1 MYIIPILAISALLQ
15 LLAAYL
21 ALRLI
26 RITGGL
32 KAWVAIAISM
42 ALMALRQVLVL
53 YQIASGTTGANVVPI
68 GEVIALVVSLV
79 LVLALAWIGPLF
91 INATRAD
98 RTFREQE
105 ERFRLLTEAAF
116 EGIAITEDG
125 FFIEV
130 TDKFTSLFGYQR
142 RELIG
147 KQVTEVIAP
156 EALEEALEK
165 ICSGYDRP
173 YDSVCLKRDGTRFQ
187 VEVCGKSYS
196 HRDRD
201 LRVTAIRDISQRKQ
215 AEEEINRLKK
225 FNENIILNMFEGILV
240 EDRDGYFTLVNPS
253 AAALLGYKR
262 EEIEGQHWTITI
274 PEDQYPIV
282 EAADQRRSAGDSD
295 RYELEILH
303 SDGHRIPVQ
312 VSGSPL
318 FENGDFMGTM
328 AVFMDLTARRRQE
341 SERDAIVAISTAL
354 RTAADREKMMAILLD
369 QMENLLNA
377 DGAAIALRE
386 PESGE
391 TVIASAC
398 SVWAEWKGERLP
410 AGVGVCGKVITSG
423 KLYASEDILSDPL
436 FARPELL
443 GEMRSLI
450 CVPLI
455 AHEETLGA
463 LLLGRKQSFD
473 ESEIRIM
480 TAIADMAA
488 NAIRRATLM
497 ETLEVRVRSRTQELE
512 EANEQLKELDRLKSS
527 FVSNVSHELRTPIT
541 NVILYLA
548 LLQNPLKA
556 SKRDVYMGVLQNEAD
571 RLSTL
576 IEDLLTLS
584 RLDVEVESERK
595 ELHVMDA
602 LITEVFDSLQ
612 ARAEAK
618 SILLQHELNPEVPA
632 VMVNREQ
639 MIQVITNLMGNS
651 LSYTHPEGHVLLSS
665 ECVNTRKEPHLT
677 IRVYNNGPV
686 IPPEDRVHLFE
697 RFYRGK
703 TGRDSGEPG
712 TGLGL
717 AICKDIVERHSGW
730 IEVESDAELGTS
742 FTIFLPLYEQTV
754 NPAAD

>member
-15 LLAAYL
+15 MLAAYL

-26 RITGGL
+26 RITGGI
-32 KAWVAIAISM
+32 KAWVAIAIGM
-42 ALMALRQVLVL
+42 VLMALRQVWVL
-53 YQIASGTTGANVVPI
+53 YQIASGTQGATVVPI

-79 LVLALAWIGPLF
+79 LVFALAWIGPLF
-91 INATRAD
+91 INATNAD

-116 EGIAITEDG
+116 EGIAITEG
-125 FFIEV
+125 GRFIEV
-130 TDKFTSLFGYQR
+130 TDQFSSLFGYQR

-156 EALEEALEK
+156 EALEEVLEK
-165 ICSGYDRP
+165 MRSGYDRP
-173 YDSVCLKRDGTRFQ
+173 YDSVCIKRDGTHFQ
-187 VEVCGKSYS
+187 VEVCGKNYS
-196 HRDRD
+196 HRDREF
-201 LRVTAIRDISQRKQ
+201 RVTAIRDISQRKQ
-215 AEEEINRLKK
+215 AEEEINRLKE
-225 FNENIILNMFEGILV
+225 FNENILLNMFEGILV
-240 EDRDGYFTLVNPS
+240 EDRDGNFSLVNPS
-253 AAALLGYKR
+253 AAALLGYTR

-274 PEDQYPIV
+274 PEDQYPVV
-282 EAADQRRSAGDSD
+282 EAADRRRAAGGSD

-303 SDGHRIPVQ
+303 RNGQRIPVQ

-318 FENGDFMGTM
+318 YENGDFVGTM
-328 AVFMDLTARRRQE
+328 AVFMDLTARRKQE
-341 SERDAIVAISTAL
+341 KEQDAIVAVSRAL
-354 RTAADREKMMAILLD
+354 RNAANREQMLPILLD
-369 QMENLLNA
+369 QMENLLDAN
-377 DGAAIALRE
+377 GAAIALRE

-398 SVWAEWKGERLP
+398 SAWAEWKGERLP
-410 AGVGVCGKVITSG
+410 AGVGVSGKVIESG
-423 KLYASEDILSDPL
+423 ELYTSEDILSDPL

-463 LLLGRKQSFD
+463 LLLGRKHPFD

-497 ETLEVRVRSRTQELE
+497 ETLEVRVRSRTRELE

-541 NVILYLA
+541 NVMLYLS
-548 LLQNPLKA
+548 LLQNPRKA
-556 SKRDVYMGVLQNEAD
+556 NKRDVYLGVLQNEAE

-584 RLDVEVESERK
+584 RLDGDVESERK

-602 LITEVFDSLQ
+602 LIAEVIDSQ
-612 ARAEAK
+612 RARAEAK
-618 SILLQHELNPEVPA
+618 NILLQHELNPEVPA

-639 MIQVITNLMGNS
+639 LIQVITNLMGNA
-651 LSYTHPEGHVLLSS
+651 LSYTPLGGEVLLSS
-665 ECVNTRKEPHLT
+665 EYFNTRKERHLAL
-677 IRVYNNGPV
+677 RVYNNGPV
-686 IPPEDRVHLFE
+686 IPPEDQAHLFE

-717 AICKDIVERHSGW
+717 AICKEIVEQHSGW

-742 FTIFLPLYEQTV
+742 FTIFLPFH
-754 NPAAD
+754 D

>member
-15 LLAAYL
+15 LVAAYL

-32 KAWVAIAISM
+32 KAWVAIAVGM
-42 ALMALRQVLVL
+42 ALMALRQILVL
-53 YQIASGTTGANVVPI
+53 YQIASGTPGANVVPI

-79 LVLALAWIGPLF
+79 LVLALTWIGPLF

-116 EGIAITEDG
+116 EGIAITENG
-125 FFIEV
+125 RFIEV
-130 TDKFTSLFGYQR
+130 TDQFASLFGYQR

-147 KQVTEVIAP
+147 KQVAEVVAP
-156 EALEEALEK
+156 EAREEALEK
-165 ICSGYDRP
+165 IRSEYDKP
-173 YDSVCLKRDGTRFQ
+173 YDSVCLKCDGTRFQ
-187 VEVCGKSYS
+187 VEVCGKNYS
-196 HRDRD
+196 HRDREF
-201 LRVTAIRDISQRKQ
+201 RVTAIRDISQRKE
-215 AEEEINRLKK
+215 AAEEINRLKK

-253 AAALLGYKR
+253 AAALLGYTR
-262 EEIEGQHWTITI
+262 DEIEGQHWTITI

-282 EAADQRRSAGDSD
+282 EAADQRRTAGDSD

-303 SDGHRIPVQ
+303 HDGHRIPVQ

-318 FENGDFMGTM
+318 FENGDFVGTM
-328 AVFMDLTARRRQE
+328 AIFMDLTARRRHE
-341 SERDAIVAISTAL
+341 SEQDAIIAVSTAL
-354 RTAADREKMMAILLD
+354 RNAADREQMLPILLN
-369 QMENLLNA
+369 QMQNLLNA
-377 DGAAIALRE
+377 NGAAIALRE
-386 PESGE
+386 SESGE

-398 SVWAEWKGERLP
+398 SAWAGWKGERLP
-410 AGVGVCGKVITSG
+410 AGVGVSGKVIESG
-423 KLYASEDILSDPL
+423 ELYTSEDILSDPL

-443 GEMRSLI
+443 GEMSALI

-463 LLLGRKQSFD
+463 LLLGRIHPFD

-497 ETLEVRVRSRTQELE
+497 ETLEVRVRERTQELE

-556 SKRDVYMGVLQNEAD
+556 SKRDVYMGVLKNEAE

-584 RLDVEVESERK
+584 RLDVDVESERK

-602 LITEVFDSLQ
+602 LISEVIDSQQ
-612 ARAEAK
+612 ARAETK
-618 SILLQHELNPEVPA
+618 NILIQHELNPEVPA

-639 MIQVITNLMGNS
+639 MIQVITNIIGNA
-651 LSYTHPEGHVLLSS
+651 LSYTPPGGRVLLSS
-665 ECVNTRKEPHLT
+665 ERVNARNEPHLS
-677 IRVYNNGPV
+677 IRFHNNGPV
-686 IPPEDRVHLFE
+686 IPPEDRAHLFE

-717 AICKDIVERHSGW
+717 AICKEIVEQHGGW

-742 FTIFLPLYEQTV
+742 FTIFHPLYEQTV
-754 NPAAD
+754 NTAAD

>member
-15 LLAAYL
+15 MLAAYL

-26 RITGGL
+26 RITGGI
-32 KAWVAIAISM
+32 KAWVAIAIGM
-42 ALMALRQVLVL
+42 VLMALRQVLVL
-53 YQIASGTTGANVVPI
+53 YQIASGNPGSTVVPI

-79 LVLALAWIGPLF
+79 LVFALAWIGPLF

-98 RTFREQE
+98 KTFREQE

-116 EGIAITEDG
+116 EGIAITEG
-125 FFIEV
+125 GLFIEV
-130 TDKFTSLFGYQR
+130 TDQFSNLFGYQR

-147 KQVTEVIAP
+147 KEVTEVIAP

-165 ICSGYDRP
+165 IRSGYDRP
-173 YDSVCLKRDGTRFQ
+173 YDSVCIKRDGTHFQ
-187 VEVCGKSYS
+187 VEVCGKNYS
-196 HRDRD
+196 HRDREF
-201 LRVTAIRDISQRKQ
+201 RVTAIRDISQRKQ
-215 AEEEINRLKK
+215 AEEEINRLKE
-225 FNENIILNMFEGILV
+225 FNENILLNMFEGILV
-240 EDRDGYFTLVNPS
+240 EDRDGNFSLVNPS
-253 AAALLGYKR
+253 AAALLGYTR

-274 PEDQYPIV
+274 PEDQYPVV
-282 EAADQRRSAGDSD
+282 EAADRRRAAGDSD

-303 SDGHRIPVQ
+303 RNGERIPVQ

-318 FENGDFMGTM
+318 YENGDFVGTM
-328 AVFMDLTARRRQE
+328 AVFMDLTARRKQE
-341 SERDAIVAISTAL
+341 KEQDAIVAVSRAL
-354 RTAADREKMMAILLD
+354 RNAANREQMLPILLD
-369 QMENLLNA
+369 QMENLLDAN
-377 DGAAIALRE
+377 GAAIALRE

-398 SVWAEWKGERLP
+398 SAWAEWKGERLP
-410 AGVGVCGKVITSG
+410 AGVGVSGKVIESG
-423 KLYASEDILSDPL
+423 EIYTSEDILSDPL

-443 GEMRSLI
+443 GEMHALI

-463 LLLGRKQSFD
+463 LLLGRKHPFD

-497 ETLEVRVRSRTQELE
+497 ETLEVRVRERTQELE

-541 NVILYLA
+541 NVMLYLS
-548 LLQNPLKA
+548 LLQNPRKA
-556 SKRDVYMGVLQNEAD
+556 DKRDVYMGVLQNEAN

-584 RLDVEVESERK
+584 RLDGDVESERK
-595 ELHVMDA
+595 ELHVIDA
-602 LITEVFDSLQ
+602 LIAEVIDSQQ

-618 SILLQHELNPEVPA
+618 NILLRHELNPEVPA
-632 VMVNREQ
+632 IMVNREQ
-639 MIQVITNLMGNS
+639 LIQVITNLLGNA
-651 LSYTHPEGHVLLSS
+651 LSYTPSGGHVLLSS
-665 ECVNTRKEPHLT
+665 EYLNARKEPHISLQ
-677 IRVYNNGPV
+677 VYNNGPV
-686 IPPEDRVHLFE
+686 IPSEDRAHLFE

-717 AICKDIVERHSGW
+717 AICKEIVEQHRGW
-730 IEVESDAELGTS
+730 IEVESDPELGTS
-742 FTIFLPLYEQTV
+742 FTIFLPFLE
-754 NPAAD
+754 

>member
-1 MYIIPILAISALLQ
+1 MYIIPILAISVLLQ
-15 LLAAYL
+15 LLATYL

-26 RITGGL
+26 RLAGGR
-32 KAWVAIAISM
+32 KAWGTAAIGM
-42 ALMALRQVLVL
+42 ALMALRRVLVL
-53 YQIASGTTGANVVPI
+53 YQISSGTLGANIDPV
-68 GEVIALVVSLV
+68 GELIALVVSL
-79 LVLALAWIGPLF
+79 LLIFALAVLGPLL
-91 INATRAD
+91 ITATRAN

-116 EGIAITEDG
+116 EGIAITEEG
-125 FFIEV
+125 CFIEV
-130 TDKFTSLFGYQR
+130 TDQFSSLFGYPR

-147 KQVTEVIAP
+147 NQVTEVVAP
-156 EALEEALEK
+156 EAREDVLDK
-165 ICSGYDRP
+165 IRSGYDRP
-173 YDSVCLKRDGTRFQ
+173 YESVCMKRDGTRFQ

-215 AEEEINRLKK
+215 AEEEINRLKEV
-225 FNENIILNMFEGILV
+225 NENIILNMFEGILV
-240 EDRDGYFTLVNPS
+240 EDKDGYFTLVNPS

-282 EAADQRRSAGDSD
+282 EAADQRRAAGNSD

-303 SDGHRIPVQ
+303 RNGHRLPVQ

-328 AVFMDLTARRRQE
+328 AVFMDLTSRRRQE
-341 SERDAIVAISTAL
+341 SEQDAIITVSTAL
-354 RTAADREKMMAILLD
+354 RTAVDREKMMAILLD

-377 DGAAIALRE
+377 EGAAIALHE

-398 SVWAEWKGERLP
+398 SAWSEWWGERIP
-410 AGVGVCGKVITSG
+410 AGVGVSGKVIESG
-423 KLYASEDILSDPL
+423 ELYSSEDILSDPL

-443 GEMRSLI
+443 GEIRALI

-455 AHEETLGA
+455 AHKETLGA
-463 LLLGRKQSFD
+463 LLLGREHPFA

-497 ETLEVRVRSRTQELE
+497 ETLEVRVRERTRELE
-512 EANEQLKELDRLKSS
+512 EANDQLKELDRLKTS

-541 NVILYLA
+541 NVILYLD

-556 SKRDVYMGVLQNEAD
+556 SKRDVYMGVLQNEAE

-602 LITEVFDSLQ
+602 LITEVIDSQQ

-618 SILLQHELNPEVPA
+618 NILLQHELNPEIPA
-632 VMVNREQ
+632 IVVNREH
-639 MIQVITNLMGNS
+639 MIQVITNLMSNA
-651 LSYTHPEGHVLLSS
+651 LSYTPPGGHVLLSS
-665 ECVNTRKEPHLT
+665 ERVNTQKEPH
-677 IRVYNNGPV
+677 IAMRVFNNGPV

-717 AICKDIVERHSGW
+717 AICKEIVERHRGW
-730 IEVESDAELGTS
+730 IEVESDVESGTS
-742 FTIFLPLYEQTV
+742 FTIFLPLHEQ
-754 NPAAD
+754 AAKNDAG

>member
-1 MYIIPILAISALLQ
+1 MYIIPILALSALLQ

-26 RITGGL
+26 RITGAI
-32 KAWVAIAISM
+32 KAWVAIAIGM
-42 ALMALRQVLVL
+42 VLMALRQVWVL
-53 YQIASGTTGANVVPI
+53 YQIASGTQGATVVPI
-68 GEVIALVVSLV
+68 GEVIALVASLV
-79 LVLALAWIGPLF
+79 LILALTWIGPLF

-116 EGIAITEDG
+116 EGIAITEG
-125 FFIEV
+125 GCFIEV
-130 TDKFTSLFGYQR
+130 TEQFSDLFGYQR

-147 KQVTEVIAP
+147 KQVAEVIAP

-165 ICSGYDRP
+165 IRSGYDRP
-173 YDSVCLKRDGTRFQ
+173 YDSVCIKRDGTRFQ
-187 VEVCGKSYS
+187 VEVCGKNYS
-196 HRDRD
+196 HRDREF
-201 LRVTAIRDISQRKQ
+201 RVTAIRDISQRKQ
-215 AEEEINRLKK
+215 ATEEINRLKE
-225 FNENIILNMFEGILV
+225 FNENILLNMFEGILV

-274 PEDQYPIV
+274 PEDQYPVV
-282 EAADQRRSAGDSD
+282 EAADKRRSAGGSD

-303 SDGHRIPVQ
+303 RDGQRIPVQ

-318 FENGDFMGTM
+318 FENGDFVGTM
-328 AVFMDLTARRRQE
+328 AVFMDLTARRKQE
-341 SERDAIVAISTAL
+341 KEQDAIVAVSRAL
-354 RTAADREKMMAILLD
+354 RNAADREQMLPILLD
-369 QMENLLNA
+369 QMENLLDAN
-377 DGAAIALRE
+377 GAAIALRE

-398 SVWAEWKGERLP
+398 SDWAEWKGERLP
-410 AGVGVCGKVITSG
+410 AGVGVSGKVIESG
-423 KLYASEDILSDPL
+423 DLYTSEDILSDPL
-436 FARPELL
+436 FPRPELL
-443 GEMRSLI
+443 GEMRALI

-463 LLLGRKQSFD
+463 LLLGRKRSFD

-497 ETLEVRVRSRTQELE
+497 ETLEVRVRERTQELE

-541 NVILYLA
+541 NVMLYLS
-548 LLQNPLKA
+548 LLQNPRKA
-556 SKRDVYMGVLQNEAD
+556 NKRDVYLGVLQNEAD

-584 RLDVEVESERK
+584 RLDGDVESERK

-602 LITEVFDSLQ
+602 LIADVIDSQ
-612 ARAEAK
+612 HARAEAK
-618 SILLQHELNPEVPA
+618 NILLQHELNPEVPA

-639 MIQVITNLMGNS
+639 LIQVLTNLVGNA
-651 LSYTHPEGHVLLSS
+651 LSYTPPRGEVLLSS
-665 ECVNTRKEPHLT
+665 EYVNTRKEHHIAL
-677 IRVYNNGPV
+677 RVYNNGPV
-686 IPPEDRVHLFE
+686 IPSEDRAHLFE

-717 AICKDIVERHSGW
+717 AICKEIVEQHSGW
-730 IEVESDAELGTS
+730 IEVDSDPELGTS
-742 FTIFLPLYEQTV
+742 FTIFLPFHE
-754 NPAAD
+754 

>member
-1 MYIIPILAISALLQ
+1 VK
-15 LLAAYL
+15 
-21 ALRLI
+21 R
-26 RITGGL
+26 
-32 KAWVAIAISM
+32 V
-42 ALMALRQVLVL
+42 
-53 YQIASGTTGANVVPI
+53 
-68 GEVIALVVSLV
+68 VVSLV
-79 LVLALAWIGPLF
+79 LVFALAWIGPLF
-91 INATRAD
+91 INATNAD

-116 EGIAITEDG
+116 EGIAITEG
-125 FFIEV
+125 GRFIEV
-130 TDKFTSLFGYQR
+130 TDQFSSLFGYQR

-156 EALEEALEK
+156 EALEEVLEK
-165 ICSGYDRP
+165 MRSGYDRP
-173 YDSVCLKRDGTRFQ
+173 YDSVCIKRNGTHFQ
-187 VEVCGKSYS
+187 VEVCGKNYS
-196 HRDRD
+196 HRDREF
-201 LRVTAIRDISQRKQ
+201 RVTAIRDISQRKQ
-215 AEEEINRLKK
+215 AEEEINRLKE
-225 FNENIILNMFEGILV
+225 FNENILLNMFEGILV
-240 EDRDGYFTLVNPS
+240 EDRDGNFSLVNPS
-253 AAALLGYKR
+253 AAALLGYTR

-274 PEDQYPIV
+274 PEDQYPVV
-282 EAADQRRSAGDSD
+282 EAADRRRAAGGSD

-303 SDGHRIPVQ
+303 RNGQRIPVQ

-318 FENGDFMGTM
+318 YENGDFVGTM
-328 AVFMDLTARRRQE
+328 AVFMDLTARRKQE
-341 SERDAIVAISTAL
+341 KEQDAIVAVSRAL
-354 RTAADREKMMAILLD
+354 RNAADREQMLPILLD
-369 QMENLLNA
+369 QMENLLDAN
-377 DGAAIALRE
+377 GAAIALRE

-398 SVWAEWKGERLP
+398 SAWAEWKGERLP
-410 AGVGVCGKVITSG
+410 AGVGVSGKVIESGEVYTSE
-423 KLYASEDILSDPL
+423 AILSDPL

-443 GEMRSLI
+443 GEMGSLV

-463 LLLGRKQSFD
+463 LLLGRKHPFD

-497 ETLEVRVRSRTQELE
+497 ETLEVRVRERTQELE

-541 NVILYLA
+541 NVMLYLS
-548 LLQNPLKA
+548 LLQNPRKA
-556 SKRDVYMGVLQNEAD
+556 DKRDVYMGVLQNEAN

-584 RLDVEVESERK
+584 RLDGDVESERK

-602 LITEVFDSLQ
+602 LIAEVIDSQ
-612 ARAEAK
+612 RARAEAK
-618 SILLQHELNPEVPA
+618 NILLQHELNPEVPA

-639 MIQVITNLMGNS
+639 LIQVITNLMGNA
-651 LSYTHPEGHVLLSS
+651 LSYTPLGGEVLLSS
-665 ECVNTRKEPHLT
+665 EYFNTRKERHIAL
-677 IRVYNNGPV
+677 RVYNNGPV
-686 IPPEDRVHLFE
+686 IPPEDQAHLFE

-717 AICKDIVERHSGW
+717 AICKEIVEQHSGW
-730 IEVESDAELGTS
+730 IEVESDAKLGTS
-742 FTIFLPLYEQTV
+742 FTIFLPFH
-754 NPAAD
+754 D

>member
-15 LLAAYL
+15 MLAAYL

-26 RITGGL
+26 RITGGI
-32 KAWVAIAISM
+32 KAWVAIAIGM
-42 ALMALRQVLVL
+42 VLMALRQVLVL
-53 YQIASGTTGANVVPI
+53 YQIASGNPGSTVVPI

-79 LVLALAWIGPLF
+79 LVFALAWIGPLF

-98 RTFREQE
+98 KTFREQE

-116 EGIAITEDG
+116 EGIAITEG
-125 FFIEV
+125 GLFIEV
-130 TDKFTSLFGYQR
+130 TDQFSNLFGYQR

-147 KQVTEVIAP
+147 KEVTEVIAP
-156 EALEEALEK
+156 DALEEALEK
-165 ICSGYDRP
+165 IRSGYDRP
-173 YDSVCLKRDGTRFQ
+173 YDSVCIKRDGTHFQ
-187 VEVCGKSYS
+187 VEVCGKNYS
-196 HRDRD
+196 HRDREF
-201 LRVTAIRDISQRKQ
+201 RVTAIRDISQRKQ
-215 AEEEINRLKK
+215 AEEEINRLKE
-225 FNENIILNMFEGILV
+225 FNENILLNMFEGILV
-240 EDRDGYFTLVNPS
+240 EDRDGNFSLVNPS
-253 AAALLGYKR
+253 AAALLGYTR

-274 PEDQYPIV
+274 PEDQYPVV
-282 EAADQRRSAGDSD
+282 EAADRRRAAGDSD

-303 SDGHRIPVQ
+303 RNGERIPVQ

-318 FENGDFMGTM
+318 YENGDFVGTM
-328 AVFMDLTARRRQE
+328 AVFMDLTARRKQE
-341 SERDAIVAISTAL
+341 KEQDAIVAVSRAL
-354 RTAADREKMMAILLD
+354 RNAANREQMLPILLD
-369 QMENLLNA
+369 QMENLLDAN
-377 DGAAIALRE
+377 GAAIALRE

-398 SVWAEWKGERLP
+398 SAWAEWKGERLP
-410 AGVGVCGKVITSG
+410 AGVGVSGKVIESG
-423 KLYASEDILSDPL
+423 EIYTSEDILSDPL

-443 GEMRSLI
+443 GEMHALI

-463 LLLGRKQSFD
+463 LLLGRKHPFD

-497 ETLEVRVRSRTQELE
+497 ETLEVRVRERTQELE

-541 NVILYLA
+541 NVMLYLS
-548 LLQNPLKA
+548 LLQNPRKA
-556 SKRDVYMGVLQNEAD
+556 DKRDVYMGVLQNEAN

-584 RLDVEVESERK
+584 RLDGDVESERK
-595 ELHVMDA
+595 ELHVIDA
-602 LITEVFDSLQ
+602 LIAEVIDSQQ

-618 SILLQHELNPEVPA
+618 NILLRHELNPEVPA
-632 VMVNREQ
+632 IMVNREQ
-639 MIQVITNLMGNS
+639 LIQVITNLLGNA
-651 LSYTHPEGHVLLSS
+651 LSYTPSGGHVLLSS
-665 ECVNTRKEPHLT
+665 EYLNARKEPHISLQ
-677 IRVYNNGPV
+677 VYNNGPV
-686 IPPEDRVHLFE
+686 IPSEDRAHLFE

-717 AICKDIVERHSGW
+717 AICKEIVEQHRGW
-730 IEVESDAELGTS
+730 IEVESDPELGTS
-742 FTIFLPLYEQTV
+742 FTIFLPFLE
-754 NPAAD
+754 

>member
-1 MYIIPILAISALLQ
+1 MYLIPILGTSILLQ
-15 LLAAYL
+15 LVAVYL

-26 RITGGL
+26 RIAGGH
-32 KAWVAIAISM
+32 KAWVSAAIGM
-42 ALMALRQVLVL
+42 TLMALRRALVL
-53 YQIASGTTGANVVPI
+53 YQISSGGAGANI
-68 GEVIALVVSLV
+68 DTAGEVIALVASL
-79 LVLALAWIGPLF
+79 LLILALASLGPL
-91 INATRAD
+91 IIPTTRAN

-116 EGIAITEDG
+116 EGIAITEEG
-125 FFIEV
+125 CFIEV
-130 TDKFTSLFGYQR
+130 TDQFCSLFGYR
-142 RELIG
+142 RHELIG
-147 KQVTEVIAP
+147 KQVAEVVAP
-156 EALEEALEK
+156 EAREEVLDK
-165 ICSGYDRP
+165 IRSGYDRP
-173 YDSVCLKRDGTRFQ
+173 YDSVCIKRDGTRFQ
-187 VEVCGKSYS
+187 VEVCGKNYS
-196 HRDRD
+196 QRGRDH
-201 LRVTAIRDISQRKQ
+201 RVTAIRDISQRKQ
-215 AEEEINRLKK
+215 AEEEITRLKK
-225 FNENIILNMFEGILV
+225 VNENIILNMFEGILV
-240 EDRDGYFTLVNPS
+240 EDKDGYFTLVNPS

-282 EAADQRRSAGDSD
+282 EAADQRRAAGNSD

-303 SDGHRIPVQ
+303 RNGHRLPVQ

-328 AVFMDLTARRRQE
+328 AVFMDLSSRRRQE
-341 SERDAIVAISTAL
+341 SEQDAIVAVSTAL
-354 RTAADREKMMAILLD
+354 RTATDREKMMASLLD
-369 QMENLLNA
+369 QMGNLLNA
-377 DGAAIALRE
+377 EGAAIALHE

-398 SVWAEWKGERLP
+398 SAWSEWKGERIP
-410 AGVGVCGKVITSG
+410 AGVGVSGKVIESG
-423 KLYASEDILSDPL
+423 ELYTSEDIHSDPL
-436 FARPELL
+436 FTRPELL
-443 GEMRSLI
+443 GEMRALI

-455 AHEETLGA
+455 AHKETLGA
-463 LLLGRKQSFD
+463 LLLGREYPFA

-497 ETLEVRVRSRTQELE
+497 ETLEIRVRERTRELE

-541 NVILYLA
+541 NVILYLD
-548 LLQNPLKA
+548 LLQNPLKS
-556 SKRDVYMGVLQNEAD
+556 SKRDVYMGVLQNEAE

-584 RLDVEVESERK
+584 RLDVEAESERK

-602 LITEVFDSLQ
+602 LITEVIDSQQ

-632 VMVNREQ
+632 VVVNREH
-639 MIQVITNLMGNS
+639 MIQVITNLMSNA
-651 LSYTHPEGHVLLSS
+651 LSYTPPGGHVLLSS
-665 ECVNTRKEPHLT
+665 ECVNAQKKPH
-677 IRVYNNGPV
+677 IAMRVFNNGPV
-686 IPPEDRVHLFE
+686 IPPEDRAHLFE

-717 AICKDIVERHSGW
+717 AICKEIVERHSGW
-730 IEVESDAELGTS
+730 IEVDSDAENGTS
-742 FTIFLPLYEQTV
+742 FTIFIPR
-754 NPAAD
+754 N

>member
-15 LLAAYL
+15 LFAAYL

-32 KAWVAIAISM
+32 KAWVAIAIGM
-42 ALMALRQVLVL
+42 VLMALRQVWVL
-53 YQIASGTTGANVVPI
+53 YQIASGTQGVTGVPI
-68 GEVIALVVSLV
+68 GELIALAASLV

-98 RTFREQE
+98 QTFREQE

-116 EGIAITEDG
+116 EGIAITEG
-125 FFIEV
+125 GCFIEV
-130 TDKFTSLFGYQR
+130 TEQFSDLFGYPR

-147 KQVTEVIAP
+147 KQVVEVIAP
-156 EALEEALEK
+156 EALDEALEK
-165 ICSGYDRP
+165 IRSGYDRP
-173 YDSVCLKRDGTRFQ
+173 YDSVCIKRDGTRFQ
-187 VEVCGKSYS
+187 VEVCGKNYS
-196 HRDRD
+196 HRDREF
-201 LRVTAIRDISQRKQ
+201 RVTAIRDISQRKQ
-215 AEEEINRLKK
+215 SAEEINRLKE
-225 FNENIILNMFEGILV
+225 FNENILLNMFEGILV
-240 EDRDGYFTLVNPS
+240 DDPDGYFTLVNPS

-262 EEIEGQHWTITI
+262 EEIEGQHWTVTI
-274 PEDQYPIV
+274 PEDQYAVV
-282 EAADQRRSAGDSD
+282 EAADKRRTAGKSD

-303 SDGHRIPVQ
+303 RDGQLIPVQ

-318 FENGDFMGTM
+318 FENGDFAGTM
-328 AVFMDLTARRRQE
+328 AVFMDLTARRKQE
-341 SERDAIVAISTAL
+341 KEQDAIVAVSRAL
-354 RTAADREKMMAILLD
+354 RNAADREQMLPILLD
-369 QMENLLNA
+369 QMENLLDAN
-377 DGAAIALRE
+377 GAAIALRE

-398 SVWAEWKGERLP
+398 SAWAEWKGERLP
-410 AGVGVCGKVITSG
+410 AGVGVSGKVIESG
-423 KLYASEDILSDPL
+423 EIYTSEDILSDPL

-443 GEMRSLI
+443 GEMRALI

-463 LLLGRKQSFD
+463 LLLGRKRSFD

-497 ETLEVRVRSRTQELE
+497 ETLEVRVSERTRELE

-541 NVILYLA
+541 NVMLYLS
-548 LLQNPLKA
+548 LLQNPRKA
-556 SKRDVYMGVLQNEAD
+556 NKRDVYMGVLQNEAD

-584 RLDVEVESERK
+584 RLDGDVESERK

-602 LITEVFDSLQ
+602 LIAEVIDSQ
-612 ARAEAK
+612 HARAEAK
-618 SILLQHELNPEVPA
+618 NIHLQHELNPEVPA
-632 VMVNREQ
+632 IMVNREQ
-639 MIQVITNLMGNS
+639 LIQVITNLMGNA
-651 LSYTHPEGHVLLSS
+651 LSYTPLGGEVLLSS
-665 ECVNTRKEPHLT
+665 EYVNTRKERHLAL
-677 IRVYNNGPV
+677 RVYNNGPA
-686 IPPEDRVHLFE
+686 IPSEDRAHLFE

-717 AICKDIVERHSGW
+717 AICKEIVEQHCGW
-730 IEVESDAELGTS
+730 IEVESDTELGTS
-742 FTIFLPLYEQTV
+742 FTIFLPFH
-754 NPAAD
+754 D

>member
-32 KAWVAIAISM
+32 KAWVAIAIGM
-42 ALMALRQVLVL
+42 VLLALRQVWVL
-53 YQIASGTTGANVVPI
+53 YQIASGTIGATVVPI
-68 GEVIALVVSLV
+68 GEVIALVASLV

-98 RTFREQE
+98 QTFREQE

-116 EGIAITEDG
+116 EGIAITEG
-125 FFIEV
+125 GCFIEV
-130 TDKFTSLFGYQR
+130 TEQFSNLFGYQR

-147 KQVTEVIAP
+147 KQIAEVIAP

-165 ICSGYDRP
+165 IRSGYDRP
-173 YDSVCLKRDGTRFQ
+173 YDSVCIKRDGTRFQ

-196 HRDRD
+196 HRDREF
-201 LRVTAIRDISQRKQ
+201 RVTAIRDISQRKQ
-215 AEEEINRLKK
+215 ATEEINRLKE
-225 FNENIILNMFEGILV
+225 FNENILLNMFEGILV

-274 PEDQYPIV
+274 PEDQYPVV
-282 EAADQRRSAGDSD
+282 EAADKRRATGGSD

-303 SDGHRIPVQ
+303 RDGQRIPVQ

-318 FENGDFMGTM
+318 FENGDFVGTM
-328 AVFMDLTARRRQE
+328 AVFMDLTARRKQE
-341 SERDAIVAISTAL
+341 KEQDAIVAVSRAL
-354 RTAADREKMMAILLD
+354 RNAADREQMLPILLD
-369 QMENLLNA
+369 QMENLLDAN
-377 DGAAIALRE
+377 GAAIALRE

-410 AGVGVCGKVITSG
+410 AGVGVSGKVIESG
-423 KLYASEDILSDPL
+423 EIYTSEDILSDPL

-455 AHEETLGA
+455 AHDETLGA
-463 LLLGRKQSFD
+463 LLLGRKHSFD
-473 ESEIRIM
+473 DGEIRIM

-497 ETLEVRVRSRTQELE
+497 ETLEVRVGKRTQELE

-541 NVILYLA
+541 NVMLYLS
-548 LLQNPLKA
+548 LLQNPRKA
-556 SKRDVYMGVLQNEAD
+556 NKRDVYMGVLQNEAD

-584 RLDVEVESERK
+584 RLDGDVESERK

-602 LITEVFDSLQ
+602 LIAEVIDSQQ

-618 SILLQHELNPEVPA
+618 NILLQHELNPEIPA
-632 VMVNREQ
+632 IMVNREQ
-639 MIQVITNLMGNS
+639 MIQVITNLMGNA
-651 LSYTHPEGHVLLSS
+651 LSYTPLGGEVLLSS
-665 ECVNTRKEPHLT
+665 EYLNAREEPHISL
-677 IRVYNNGPV
+677 RVYNNGPV
-686 IPPEDRVHLFE
+686 IPSEDQAHLFE

-717 AICKDIVERHSGW
+717 AICKEIVEQNSGW
-730 IEVESDAELGTS
+730 IEVESDTELGTS
-742 FTIFLPLYEQTV
+742 FTIFLPFLE
-754 NPAAD
+754 

>member
-1 MYIIPILAISALLQ
+1 MYIIPILTISALLQ
-15 LLAAYL
+15 LVAAYL
-21 ALRLI
+21 ALRLV

-32 KAWVAIAISM
+32 KAWVTIAIGFS
-42 ALMALRQVLVL
+42 LMALRRVIVL
-53 YQIASGTTGANVVPI
+53 YQMASGFPGTDIVPI
-68 GEVIALVVSLV
+68 GEAIALVSSLV
-79 LVLALAWIGPLF
+79 LILALTWIGPLF

-98 RTFREQE
+98 RTLREQE

-116 EGIAITEDG
+116 EGIAITENG
-125 FFIEV
+125 CFIEV
-130 TDKFTSLFGYQR
+130 TDQFASLFGYPR
-142 RELIG
+142 HELIG
-147 KQVTEVIAP
+147 KQVAEVIAP
-156 EALEEALEK
+156 EAREEALEK
-165 ICSGYDRP
+165 IRSGYDRP
-173 YDSVCLKRDGTRFQ
+173 YDSVCINRDGVLFQ
-187 VEVCGKSYS
+187 VEVCGKGYS
-196 HRDRD
+196 HSDRD

-225 FNENIILNMFEGILV
+225 FNENILLNMFEGILV
-240 EDRDGYFTLVNPS
+240 EDRNGYFTLVNPS

-282 EAADQRRSAGDSD
+282 EAADQRRAAGDSD

-303 SDGHRIPVQ
+303 RNGHRIPVQ

-318 FENGDFMGTM
+318 FENGDFVGTM

-341 SERDAIVAISTAL
+341 SEQDAIIAVSTAL
-354 RTAADREKMMAILLD
+354 RNAADREQMLPILLD
-369 QMENLLNA
+369 QMENLLNTS
-377 DGAAIALRE
+377 GAAIALRD

-398 SVWAEWKGERLP
+398 SVWSEWKGGRLP
-410 AGVGVCGKVITSG
+410 AGVGVSGKVIETG
-423 KLYASEDILSDPL
+423 ELYTSEDIPSDPL

-443 GEMRSLI
+443 GEMRALI

-463 LLLGRKQSFD
+463 LLLGRKHSFD
-473 ESEIRIM
+473 ESEIRMM

-556 SKRDVYMGVLQNEAD
+556 SKRDVYMGVLQNEAE

-584 RLDVEVESERK
+584 RLDVEVEAERK

-602 LITEVFDSLQ
+602 LITVVIDSQQ

-618 SILLQHELNPEVPA
+618 NILLQHELNPEVPA
-632 VMVNREQ
+632 VVVNREQ
-639 MIQVITNLMGNS
+639 MIQVITNLIGNA
-651 LSYTHPEGHVLLSS
+651 LSYTQPGGHVLLSS
-665 ECVNTRKEPHLT
+665 ERINTLKEPHLS

-686 IPPEDRVHLFE
+686 IPPEDRAHLFE

-717 AICKDIVERHSGW
+717 AICKEIVEQHSGW
-730 IEVESDAELGTS
+730 IEVESDAELGTT
-742 FTIFLPLYEQTV
+742 FTIFHPLHEPTI
-754 NPAAD
+754 NPTAG

>member
-15 LLAAYL
+15 MLAAYL

-26 RITGGL
+26 RITGGI
-32 KAWVAIAISM
+32 KAWVAIAIGM
-42 ALMALRQVLVL
+42 VLMALRQVLVL
-53 YQIASGTTGANVVPI
+53 YQIASGNPGSTVVPI

-79 LVLALAWIGPLF
+79 LVFALAWIGPLF

-98 RTFREQE
+98 KTFREQE

-116 EGIAITEDG
+116 EGIAITEG
-125 FFIEV
+125 GLFIEV
-130 TDKFTSLFGYQR
+130 TDQFSNLFGYQR

-147 KQVTEVIAP
+147 KEVTEVIAP
-156 EALEEALEK
+156 DALEEALEK
-165 ICSGYDRP
+165 IRSGYDRP
-173 YDSVCLKRDGTRFQ
+173 YDSVCIKRDGTHFQ
-187 VEVCGKSYS
+187 VEVCGKNYS
-196 HRDRD
+196 HRDREF
-201 LRVTAIRDISQRKQ
+201 RVTAIRDISQRKQ
-215 AEEEINRLKK
+215 AEEEINRLKE
-225 FNENIILNMFEGILV
+225 FNENILLNMFEGILV
-240 EDRDGYFTLVNPS
+240 EDRDGNFSLVNPS
-253 AAALLGYKR
+253 AAALLGYTR

-274 PEDQYPIV
+274 PEDQYPVV
-282 EAADQRRSAGDSD
+282 EAADRRRAAGDSD

-303 SDGHRIPVQ
+303 RNRERIPVQ

-318 FENGDFMGTM
+318 YENGDFVGTM
-328 AVFMDLTARRRQE
+328 AVFMDLTARRKQE
-341 SERDAIVAISTAL
+341 KEQDAIVAVSRAL
-354 RTAADREKMMAILLD
+354 RNAANREQMLPILLD
-369 QMENLLNA
+369 QMENLLDAN
-377 DGAAIALRE
+377 GAAIALRE

-398 SVWAEWKGERLP
+398 SAWAEWKGERLP
-410 AGVGVCGKVITSG
+410 AGVGVSGKVIESG
-423 KLYASEDILSDPL
+423 EIYTSEDILSDPL

-443 GEMRSLI
+443 GEMHALI

-463 LLLGRKQSFD
+463 LLLGRKHPFD

-497 ETLEVRVRSRTQELE
+497 ETLEVRVRERTQELE

-541 NVILYLA
+541 NVMLYLS
-548 LLQNPLKA
+548 LLQNPRKA
-556 SKRDVYMGVLQNEAD
+556 DKRDVYMGVLQNEAN

-584 RLDVEVESERK
+584 RLDGDVESERK
-595 ELHVMDA
+595 ELHVIDA
-602 LITEVFDSLQ
+602 LIAEVIDSQQ

-618 SILLQHELNPEVPA
+618 NILLRHELNPEVPA
-632 VMVNREQ
+632 IMVNREQ
-639 MIQVITNLMGNS
+639 LIQVITNLLGNA
-651 LSYTHPEGHVLLSS
+651 LSYTPSGGHVLLSS
-665 ECVNTRKEPHLT
+665 EYLNARKEPHISLQ
-677 IRVYNNGPV
+677 VYNNGPV
-686 IPPEDRVHLFE
+686 IPSEDRAHLFE

-717 AICKDIVERHSGW
+717 AICKEIVEQHRGW
-730 IEVESDAELGTS
+730 IEVESDPELGTS
-742 FTIFLPLYEQTV
+742 FTIFLPFLE
-754 NPAAD
+754 

>member
-1 MYIIPILAISALLQ
+1 MYIIPILALSALLQ
-15 LLAAYL
+15 LFAASL

-32 KAWVAIAISM
+32 KAWVAIAIGM
-42 ALMALRQVLVL
+42 VLMALRQVLVL
-53 YQIASGTTGANVVPI
+53 YQIASGNPGSTVVPI

-79 LVLALAWIGPLF
+79 LVFALAWIGPLF

-98 RTFREQE
+98 KTFREQE

-116 EGIAITEDG
+116 EGIAITEG
-125 FFIEV
+125 GLFIEV
-130 TDKFTSLFGYQR
+130 TDQFSNLFGYQR

-147 KQVTEVIAP
+147 QEVTEVIAP

-165 ICSGYDRP
+165 IRSGYDRP
-173 YDSVCLKRDGTRFQ
+173 YDSVCIKRDGTHFQ
-187 VEVCGKSYS
+187 VEVCGKNYS
-196 HRDRD
+196 HRDREF
-201 LRVTAIRDISQRKQ
+201 RVTAIRDISQRKQ
-215 AEEEINRLKK
+215 AEEEINRLKE
-225 FNENIILNMFEGILV
+225 FNENILLNMFEGILV
-240 EDRDGYFTLVNPS
+240 EDRNGNFSLVNPS
-253 AAALLGYKR
+253 AAALLGYTR

-274 PEDQYPIV
+274 PEDQYPVV
-282 EAADQRRSAGDSD
+282 EAADRRRAAGDSD

-303 SDGHRIPVQ
+303 RNGERIPVQ

-318 FENGDFMGTM
+318 YENGDFVGTM
-328 AVFMDLTARRRQE
+328 AVFMDLTARRKQE
-341 SERDAIVAISTAL
+341 KEQDAIVAVSRAL
-354 RTAADREKMMAILLD
+354 RNAANREQMLPILLD
-369 QMENLLNA
+369 QMENLLDAN
-377 DGAAIALRE
+377 GAAIALRE

-398 SVWAEWKGERLP
+398 SAWAEWKGERLP
-410 AGVGVCGKVITSG
+410 AGVGVSGKVIESG
-423 KLYASEDILSDPL
+423 EIYTSEDILSDPL

-463 LLLGRKQSFD
+463 LLLGRKHPFD

-497 ETLEVRVRSRTQELE
+497 ETLEVRVRERTQELE

-541 NVILYLA
+541 NVMLYLS
-548 LLQNPLKA
+548 LLQNPRKA
-556 SKRDVYMGVLQNEAD
+556 DKRDVYMGVLQNEAN

-584 RLDVEVESERK
+584 RLDGDVESERK
-595 ELHVMDA
+595 ELHVIDA
-602 LITEVFDSLQ
+602 LIAEVIDSQQ

-618 SILLQHELNPEVPA
+618 NILLRHELNPEVPA
-632 VMVNREQ
+632 IMVNREQ
-639 MIQVITNLMGNS
+639 LIQVITNLLGNA
-651 LSYTHPEGHVLLSS
+651 LSYTPSGGHVLLSS
-665 ECVNTRKEPHLT
+665 ECLNARKEPHISLQ
-677 IRVYNNGPV
+677 VYNNGPV
-686 IPPEDRVHLFE
+686 IPSEDRAHLFE

-717 AICKDIVERHSGW
+717 AICKEIVEQHSGW

-742 FTIFLPLYEQTV
+742 FTIFLPFLE
-754 NPAAD
+754 

>member
-1 MYIIPILAISALLQ
+1 MYIIPILALSALLQ

-26 RITGGL
+26 RITGAI
-32 KAWVAIAISM
+32 KAWVAIAIGM
-42 ALMALRQVLVL
+42 VLMALRQVWVL
-53 YQIASGTTGANVVPI
+53 YQIASGTQGATVVPI
-68 GEVIALVVSLV
+68 GEVIALVASLV
-79 LVLALAWIGPLF
+79 LILALTWIGPLF

-116 EGIAITEDG
+116 EGIAITEG
-125 FFIEV
+125 GCFIEV
-130 TDKFTSLFGYQR
+130 TEQFSNLFGYQR

-147 KQVTEVIAP
+147 KQVAEVIAP

-165 ICSGYDRP
+165 IRSGYDRP
-173 YDSVCLKRDGTRFQ
+173 YDSVCIKRDGTRFQ
-187 VEVCGKSYS
+187 VEVCGKNYS
-196 HRDRD
+196 HRDREF
-201 LRVTAIRDISQRKQ
+201 RVTAIRDISQRKQ
-215 AEEEINRLKK
+215 ATEEINRLKE
-225 FNENIILNMFEGILV
+225 FNENILLNMFEGILV

-274 PEDQYPIV
+274 PEDQYPVV
-282 EAADQRRSAGDSD
+282 EAADKRRSAGDSD

-303 SDGHRIPVQ
+303 RDGQRIPVQ

-318 FENGDFMGTM
+318 FENGDFVGTM
-328 AVFMDLTARRRQE
+328 AVFMDLTARRKQE
-341 SERDAIVAISTAL
+341 KEQDAIVAVSRAL
-354 RTAADREKMMAILLD
+354 RNAADREQMLPILLD
-369 QMENLLNA
+369 QMENLLDAN
-377 DGAAIALRE
+377 GAAIALRE

-398 SVWAEWKGERLP
+398 SDWAEWKGERLP
-410 AGVGVCGKVITSG
+410 AGVGVSGKVIESG
-423 KLYASEDILSDPL
+423 ELYTSEDILSDPL

-443 GEMRSLI
+443 GEMRALI

-463 LLLGRKQSFD
+463 LLLGRKRSFD

-497 ETLEVRVRSRTQELE
+497 ETLEVRVRERTRELE
-512 EANEQLKELDRLKSS
+512 DANEQLKELDRLKSS

-541 NVILYLA
+541 NVMLYLS
-548 LLQNPLKA
+548 LLQNPRKA
-556 SKRDVYMGVLQNEAD
+556 NKRDVYLGVLQNEAD

-584 RLDVEVESERK
+584 RLDGDVESERK

-602 LITEVFDSLQ
+602 LIADVIDSQ
-612 ARAEAK
+612 HARAEAK
-618 SILLQHELNPEVPA
+618 NILLQHELNPEVPA
-632 VMVNREQ
+632 IMVNREQ
-639 MIQVITNLMGNS
+639 LIQVLTNLVGNA
-651 LSYTHPEGHVLLSS
+651 LSYTPPGGEVLLSS
-665 ECVNTRKEPHLT
+665 EYVNTRKEHHIAL
-677 IRVYNNGPV
+677 RVYNNGPA
-686 IPPEDRVHLFE
+686 IPSEDRAHLFE

-717 AICKDIVERHSGW
+717 AICKEIVEQHSGW
-730 IEVESDAELGTS
+730 IEVESDPELGTS
-742 FTIFLPLYEQTV
+742 FTIFLPFLE
-754 NPAAD
+754 

>member
-1 MYIIPILAISALLQ
+1 MYIIPILAISAILQ

-32 KAWVAIAISM
+32 KAWVAIAIGM
-42 ALMALRQVLVL
+42 ALMALRQILVL
-53 YQIASGTTGANVVPI
+53 YQIASGTPGVNIVPI
-68 GEVIALVVSLV
+68 GEVLALVTSLV

-98 RTFREQE
+98 QTFREQE

-116 EGIAITEDG
+116 EGIAITEAG
-125 FFIEV
+125 CFIEV
-130 TDKFTSLFGYQR
+130 TDQFASLFGYSR

-147 KQVTEVIAP
+147 KEVTEVIAP
-156 EALEEALEK
+156 EAREEALEM
-165 ICSGYDRP
+165 IRSGYARP
-173 YDSVCLKRDGTRFQ
+173 YDSVCIKRDGTLFQ

-201 LRVTAIRDISQRKQ
+201 FRVTAIRDISQRKQ
-215 AEEEINRLKK
+215 ADEEINRLKE
-225 FNENIILNMFEGILV
+225 FNENILLNMFEGILV
-240 EDRDGYFTLVNPS
+240 ENPDGYFKLVNPS

-274 PEDQYPIV
+274 PEDQIPIV
-282 EAADQRRSAGDSD
+282 EAADRRRAAGNSD

-303 SDGHRIPVQ
+303 RDGHRIPVQ

-318 FENGDFMGTM
+318 FENGDFVGTM

-341 SERDAIVAISTAL
+341 REQEAIIAVSSAL
-354 RTAADREKMMAILLD
+354 RNAADREQMLPILLD
-369 QMENLLNA
+369 QMENLLSA

-410 AGVGVCGKVITSG
+410 AGVGVGGKVIESG
-423 KLYASEDILSDPL
+423 ELYTSEDILSDPL
-436 FARPELL
+436 FVRPELL
-443 GEMRSLI
+443 GEMNALI

-463 LLLGRKQSFD
+463 LLLGRKCSFD

-497 ETLEVRVRSRTQELE
+497 ETLEVRVRERTRALE
-512 EANEQLKELDRLKSS
+512 DANEQLKELDRLKTS

-541 NVILYLA
+541 NVMLYLA
-548 LLQNPLKA
+548 LLRNPLKA
-556 SKRDVYMGVLQNEAD
+556 SKRDVYMGVLQNEAE

-584 RLDVEVESERK
+584 RLDVDVESERK

-602 LITEVFDSLQ
+602 LITEVIDAQ
-612 ARAEAK
+612 RARSEAK
-618 SILLQHELNPEVPA
+618 NILLQHELNPEVPA

-639 MIQVITNLMGNS
+639 MIRVITNLMGNA
-651 LSYTHPEGHVLLSS
+651 LSYTRPEGHVLLTS
-665 ECVNTRKEPHLT
+665 EWVKTRNEPYIA

-717 AICKDIVERHSGW
+717 AICKEIVERHSGW
-730 IEVESDAELGTS
+730 IEVESEAELGTS

-754 NPAAD
+754 NPTAG

>member
-15 LLAAYL
+15 LFAAYL

-26 RITGGL
+26 RITGGTPG
-32 KAWVAIAISM
+32 A
-42 ALMALRQVLVL
+42 
-53 YQIASGTTGANVVPI
+53 TGVPI
-68 GEVIALVVSLV
+68 GEVLALVASLV

-98 RTFREQE
+98 QTFREQE

-116 EGIAITEDG
+116 EGIAITEG
-125 FFIEV
+125 GCFIEV
-130 TDKFTSLFGYQR
+130 TEQFSDLFGYQR

-147 KQVTEVIAP
+147 KQVAEVIAP
-156 EALEEALEK
+156 EALEEALDK
-165 ICSGYDRP
+165 IRSGYDRP
-173 YDSVCLKRDGTRFQ
+173 YDSVCIKRDGTRFQ

-196 HRDRD
+196 HRDREF
-201 LRVTAIRDISQRKQ
+201 RVTAMRDISQRKQ
-215 AEEEINRLKK
+215 AAEEINRLKE
-225 FNENIILNMFEGILV
+225 FNENILLNMFEGILV
-240 EDRDGYFTLVNPS
+240 EDQDGYFTLVNPS

-274 PEDQYPIV
+274 PEDQYPVV
-282 EAADQRRSAGDSD
+282 EAADKRRATGGSD

-303 SDGHRIPVQ
+303 RDGQRIPVQ

-318 FENGDFMGTM
+318 FENGDFVGTM
-328 AVFMDLTARRRQE
+328 AVFMDLTARRKQE
-341 SERDAIVAISTAL
+341 KEQDAIVAVSRAL
-354 RTAADREKMMAILLD
+354 RNAADREQMLPILLD
-369 QMENLLNA
+369 QMENLLDAN
-377 DGAAIALRE
+377 GAAIALRE

-398 SVWAEWKGERLP
+398 SDWAEWKGERLP
-410 AGVGVCGKVITSG
+410 AGVGVSGKVIESG
-423 KLYASEDILSDPL
+423 EIYTSEDILSDPL

-455 AHEETLGA
+455 AHDEILGA
-463 LLLGRKQSFD
+463 LLLGRKHSFD
-473 ESEIRIM
+473 EGEIRIM

-488 NAIRRATLM
+488 NAIHRATLM
-497 ETLEVRVRSRTQELE
+497 ETLEIRVGKRTQELE

-541 NVILYLA
+541 NVMLYLS
-548 LLQNPLKA
+548 LLQNPRKA
-556 SKRDVYMGVLQNEAD
+556 NKRDVYMGVLQNEAD

-584 RLDVEVESERK
+584 RLDGDVESERK

-602 LITEVFDSLQ
+602 LIAEVIDSQ
-612 ARAEAK
+612 HARAEAK
-618 SILLQHELNPEVPA
+618 NILLQHELNPEVPA

-639 MIQVITNLMGNS
+639 MIRVITNLMGNA
-651 LSYTHPEGHVLLSS
+651 LSYTPPGGEVLLSS
-665 ECVNTRKEPHLT
+665 EYVNARKERQIAL
-677 IRVYNNGPV
+677 RVYNNGPA
-686 IPPEDRVHLFE
+686 IPPEDRAHLFE

-703 TGRDSGEPG
+703 TGRDSGESG

-717 AICKDIVERHSGW
+717 AICKEIVEQHCGW
-730 IEVESDAELGTS
+730 IDVESDAELGTS
-742 FTIFLPLYEQTV
+742 FTIFLPFHEY
-754 NPAAD
+754 P